1 MFHSEII
8 LDSHIPEVPCALT
21 YYYPMVT
28 SPVTEVPHQSI
39 TGTDCGSVTDLT
51 SQSSRAC
58 THVCVGGGSVP
69 FDPPHVGTA
78 HVGSCHHHN
87 TDRPRHQTRPWGC
100 PFPVTPCPLA
110 TMTVLHL
117 RDFALSGMLCKWDHT
132 TCDLLQYAFSVIPI
146 HLVQT
151 PRSVRG
157 AQTPSWDC
165 ARPEDSTPVL
175 GDASL
180 MLPVRGWEVTVCL
193 LIF

>member
-1 MFHSEII
+1 
-8 LDSHIPEVPCALT
+8 
-21 YYYPMVT
+21 MVT

-117 RDFALSGMLCKWDHT
+117 RDFVLSGMLCKWDHT
-132 TCDLLQYAFSVIPI
+132 TCDLLQYAFFSNSHPPGSDTEVCERGPDTIVGLCPTGRLHTCTRGRVLNVACQRVGSNCLPFYFLNNI
-146 HLVQT
+146 LPSFQRLCSLCKIQ
-151 PRSVRG
+151 RS
-157 AQTPSWDC
+157 T
-165 ARPEDSTPVL
+165 
-175 GDASL
+175 
-180 MLPVRGWEVTVCL
+180 
-193 LIF
+193 